1 MSSST
6 LGWSKLFLLNLLYFS
21 RLSLKFDKLLV
32 NCFNF
37 LNWWSFLLLVN
48 CFNVLNWWSF
58 LYHDS
63 VLFTNLGWKIQSLGL
78 LSHPVPVEV
87 HSDAYGHAPAKDLG
101 DYLKSQDIPSFFFDS
116 VSPSRKVVG
125 FSDSWLAASVFKFRH
140 EVFAAKLG
148 HFPSNRDDYKLANVA
163 YDAAERIRKLE
174 DYVAYDAALEVFTE
188 RLSFQHVTDVKN
200 V

>member
-1 MSSST
+1 MNQGILWVTDVPMSPSVP
-6 LGWSKLFLLNLLYFS
+6 GWSFLFLLNLLIICKS
-21 RLSLKFDKLLV
+21 SLKFDKLLV
-32 NCFNF
+32 NCHSF
-37 LNWWSFLLLVN
+37 LSWWSF
-48 CFNVLNWWSF
+48 F
-58 LYHDS
+58 YHDNLMFS
-63 VLFTNLGWKIQSLGL
+63 NLGWTIHSLGL

-163 YDAAERIRKLE
+163 YDAAEWIRKLE